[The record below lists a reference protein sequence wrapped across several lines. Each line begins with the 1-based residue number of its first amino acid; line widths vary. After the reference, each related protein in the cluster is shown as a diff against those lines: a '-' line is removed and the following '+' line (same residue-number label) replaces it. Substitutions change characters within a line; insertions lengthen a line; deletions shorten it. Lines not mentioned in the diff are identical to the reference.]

1 MAITAAAACPAM
13 ISRAMFGPV
22 RAATGRPGA
31 TSAMTWVMRN
41 SDFCSS
47 PFDRLT
53 IGIHG
58 WTHFAAISNVERT
71 AEVGTP
77 TISSSA

>member
-1 MAITAAAACPAM
+1 M
-13 ISRAMFGPV
+13 ISREMFGPV

-31 TSAMTWVMRN
+31 TSAMTWVIRIN
-41 SDFCSS
+41 VFCSS
-47 PFDRLT
+47 PLDRLT

-58 WTHFAAISNVERT
+58 WTHFVAVSSVERT
-71 AEVGTP
+71 ADVGTP